1 MAAPVLKG
9 GRAGS
14 RFGRR
19 VLTGPPPVIQVMIS
33 QVIIGYRAWAIT
45 RRSKEL
51 GIFLLSLGAIVT
63 VLEWYSNVDARIAVQ
78 DEVSARGDMRSVNSA
93 PDGGCHFYAG
103 KVRRSVHAGV

>member
-9 GRAGS
+9 GRARLS
-14 RFGRR
+14 FGRR
-19 VLTGPPPVIQVMIS
+19 VLTGPLAVVQIMIS

-63 VLEWYSNVDARIAVQ
+63 GLEWYSNVDGRIPVQ
-78 DEVSARGDMRSVNSA
+78 DEVSAR
-93 PDGGCHFYAG
+93 AG
-103 KVRRSVHAGV
+103 RCRR